1 MKKIISSIIAIIAM
15 IMLAGVCLAASTGTV
30 TGDNLRLRSK
40 ASTNSTAID
49 VLNKGTKVNI
59 LSTEGDFY
67 KVSVGDQTGY
77 LSKEYVQTN
86 SSTTSNSTNSS
97 NTNKTST
104 NSNTSSSNKTSESS
118 STSSANKTSESSSSS
133 SNKTSENVNSSANS
147 NSTNSTT
154 NSVNNSNTA
163 NDDSDTETNTDS
175 NTTSTTEAWS
185 EETINKANT
194 TILTSKATLYVLPLL
209 NSTKLGELASGT
221 EVLLISV
228 NGKWAYIQTSS
239 QSGWINKSLLQNQI
253 VTVPQNY

>member
-15 IMLAGVCLAASTGTV
+15 IMLAGVCFAASTGTV

-118 STSSANKTSESSSSS
+118 STSSSKTSKSDSSS
-133 SNKTSENVNSSANS
+133 
-147 NSTNSTT
+147 TNIRKLKFIKKQKIQ
-154 NSVNNSNTA
+154 
-163 NDDSDTETNTDS
+163 
-175 NTTSTTEAWS
+175 EAQVHQV
-185 EETINKANT
+185 IKHQ
-194 TILTSKATLYVLPLL
+194 KM
-209 NSTKLGELASGT
+209 
-221 EVLLISV
+221 
-228 NGKWAYIQTSS
+228 
-239 QSGWINKSLLQNQI
+239 
-253 VTVPQNY
+253 